1 MPDDVDTRR
10 AHQRFKE
17 LGADA
22 VRQLLA
28 TDTFP
33 STWRLLAAAWLACQA
48 AEPVHEEPDHAPAGR
63 THRRK

>member
-1 MPDDVDTRR
+1 MPDDVETRR

-28 TDTFP
+28 TDAFP
-33 STWRLLAAAWLACQA
+33 STWRLLAADWLAGQA
-48 AEPVHEEPDHAPAGR
+48 AVGEPDHAPAGR
-63 THRRK
+63 APQRK

>member
-28 TDTFP
+28 TDAFP
-33 STWRLLAAAWLACQA
+33 STWRLLAVDWLSSQA
-48 AEPVHEEPDHAPAGR
+48 TSAPSERVEPKPKPRPAR
-63 THRRK
+63 

>member
-28 TDTFP
+28 TDGFP
-33 STWRLLAAAWLACQA
+33 STWRLLAEDWLSSQPTSVP
-48 AEPVHEEPDHAPAGR
+48 AEKPKPRR
-63 THRRK
+63 TS